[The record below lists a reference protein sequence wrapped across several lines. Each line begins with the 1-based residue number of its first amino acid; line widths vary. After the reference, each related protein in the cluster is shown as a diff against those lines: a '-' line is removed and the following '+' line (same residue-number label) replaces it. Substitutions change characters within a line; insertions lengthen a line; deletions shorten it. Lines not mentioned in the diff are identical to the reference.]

1 MTARTA
7 VALALCVAAALS
19 AGCASVMRVDSQVK
33 SYAQWA
39 STADPATTVSYR
51 FERLPSQTQGP
62 EATAHSALEGLVE
75 RTLARSGWQTAGAG
89 MPAPWQVQITART
102 DKLPRAP
109 WEEPADGRW
118 MRGGLWASNSG
129 RVGFSGMWMMETPY
143 YQRSLSVVV
152 RDTRSAQ
159 VVYESTA
166 AHDGRWNDSPALWQA
181 MVDAALN
188 GFPHPPAAVRQ
199 VNIDIPR

>member
-1 MTARTA
+1 MTPRSV
-7 VALALCVAAALS
+7 VALALCAVAALF
-19 AGCASVMRVDSQVK
+19 AGCASVMRVDNQVK
-33 SYAQWA
+33 TYAQWA
-39 STADPATTVSYR
+39 SRADPTTIVSYR

-62 EATAHSALEGLVE
+62 EATAHSALEGMVAGA
-75 RTLARSGWQTAGAG
+75 LARSGWQLAVEGA
-89 MPAPWQVQITART
+89 PTPWQVQVTART

-118 MRGGLWASNSG
+118 MRGGLWASHG
-129 RVGFSGMWMMETPY
+129 ARAGFSGMWMMDLPY
-143 YQRSLSVVV
+143 YQRTLSVVV
-152 RDTRSAQ
+152 RDTRSSQ